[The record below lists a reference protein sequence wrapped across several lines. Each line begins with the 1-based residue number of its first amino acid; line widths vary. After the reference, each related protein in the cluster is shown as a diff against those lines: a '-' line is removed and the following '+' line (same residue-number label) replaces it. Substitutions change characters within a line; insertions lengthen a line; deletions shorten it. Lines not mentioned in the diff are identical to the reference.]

1 MGKIVF
7 WGIVVI
13 LVLTAMR
20 MLANR
25 TTARQQPPRESP
37 QPSAAAA
44 KSDRHRPSNHDQAPA
59 ARAVEHMVRCA
70 HCGIHLPRSDA
81 LLIDG
86 YTWCSQA
93 HALLSVH
100 H

>member
-1 MGKIVF
+1 VGKIVF

-20 MLANR
+20 MLASQAA
-25 TTARQQPPRESP
+25 ARKQRPRERS
-37 QPSAAAA
+37 QSSAGTAG
-44 KSDRHRPSNHDQAPA
+44 SERHSHSSGDQTTP
-59 ARAVEHMVRCA
+59 ARAVEQMVRCA

-86 YTWCSQA
+86 HTWCSQG
-93 HALLSVH
+93 HALLSVRH
-100 H
+100 